1 MSALWGRIDDR
12 AGWGRPVR
20 VTQSRQAR
28 GRFCDAPSI
37 SGYLKGP
44 CRTGPGAHSGGV
56 VPGADT
62 RRRRWRRSAAGARG
76 SIFGKHKQPI
86 RGRIMSVEQKTEG
99 APAPAAHPPLRL
111 ARDWRYQDLFESEG
125 LARLD
130 GEFLDHV
137 GALDPDLADQ
147 IRRFRAGET
156 PPTALLQ
163 STLLLAI
170 APHIESFIAELFQIE
185 PAVSALRRATV
196 GHDSVMQFKKQFVQ
210 RRARRYRGDFPQ
222 SFADLSAWLADEA
235 SKRGLPVTDRE
246 WAIACLGEEWLAD
259 EKQYET
265 EITRLTQWCALIL
278 NDGDIGAQFAAWASF
293 QLPDRVDHTHLV
305 AVNRV
310 ERYGVD
316 MAEGPAGGFRRR
328 DGFHLTDGRMDARH
342 VQSEVHY
349 CLYCHDHDGDF
360 CSKGFPEKKGVPEL
374 GFKVD
379 PLGVTLTGCP
389 LEEKISEMNL
399 LRRDGLSIAAL
410 AMVMLDNP
418 MVPATGH
425 RICNDCMKGCIYQKQ
440 DPVNIPEIETRV
452 LTDVLHLP
460 WGVEIYDL
468 LLRWNPLLQT
478 AYLPKPDNG
487 HKVLVVGM
495 GPAGFTMAHYLSR
508 EGCTVLGIDG
518 LKIEP
523 LPADIVTKPVFS
535 WTSLTEDLD
544 ERVLLGFGG
553 VAEYGITVRWDKNF
567 LKLIYL
573 SLARRRRVRITGGVR
588 FGGTITVDDA
598 WELGF
603 DHICIATGAGLPRVV
618 PMTHSLARGMRQAS
632 DFLMALQLTGAGKDT
647 SLANLQVRLPAV
659 VVGGGLTAVDTA
671 TEVQTYYIKQVSKI
685 LTRYEAMVAEGGAAA
700 LRQGMPPE
708 DEAILEEFLAHGRAV
723 RAERERAQAAGEAPN
738 FIPLLRSWG
747 GVTLAYRKGM
757 NNSPAYT
764 RNHEELT
771 KALEEGLYYAEGLDP
786 VRAELDGYGH
796 VQTLVARRMREV
808 EGRWV
813 TSDQEV
819 RLPARSVLIA
829 AGTVPNTIYE
839 REYPGTFVLDGNH
852 FEGHVAH
859 GDRLQAVQVAA
870 HCKAPETGPFT
881 SYEKGAYRIS
891 FLGDTHAAFHGSVV
905 KAVASSKVAF
915 PQIMAVLAAGPE
927 PSLQETPAA
936 FLERMA
942 TLLEPR
948 VVAVNRNN
956 PAVAELWIKAPM
968 AARNFRPGQF
978 FRLQTFESHSRIV
991 RGTRLQVPVITVS
1004 GTGVEDDRVRLMVLQ
1019 WGAGARV
1026 AGALEPGD
1034 PLILMGPTGSPTEIP
1049 TGQTVL
1055 VVAGRW
1061 GAAVMLDIGPA
1072 LRAAG
1077 NRVLYV
1083 AAFAQAAELDNQAGL
1098 EAAADQILWCTAR
1111 GPRIVAR
1118 RPQDRSVEATDMV
1131 ALLSQYAAGGLDLPA
1146 EALALKTVDRILVM
1160 GSTGLLKAF
1169 QTALHAELQ
1178 PVFKPDV
1185 KAIAT
1190 VGSPMQCMM
1199 KGVCAQCL
1207 QWQIDPATGLRT
1219 RAVFSCAEQD
1229 QPLAW
1234 VDLENLAARQSQ
1246 NRLSERLSNQWLT
1259 AVLAAAGARQSG
1271 A

>member
-1 MSALWGRIDDR
+1 MSADER
-12 AGWGRPVR
+12 
-20 VTQSRQAR
+20 TQDTPTA
-28 GRFCDAPSI
+28 DAP
-37 SGYLKGP
+37 
-44 CRTGPGAHSGGV
+44 A
-56 VPGADT
+56 
-62 RRRRWRRSAAGARG
+62 
-76 SIFGKHKQPI
+76 
-86 RGRIMSVEQKTEG
+86 
-99 APAPAAHPPLRL
+99 LRL
-111 ARDWRYQDLFESEG
+111 ARGWRYEDLFLREG

-130 GEFLDHV
+130 GEFLNHV
-137 GALDPDLADQ
+137 EGRDPALGARL
-147 IRRFRAGET
+147 RTFRAGIE
-156 PPTALLQ
+156 PESAVAR
-163 STLLLAI
+163 SALLLAV
-170 APHIESFIAELFQIE
+170 AAHLETFIAELFRIE
-185 PAVSALRRATV
+185 NEAAALHRATAS
-196 GHDSVMQFKKQFVQ
+196 HDGVMQFKKQFVL

-222 SFADLSAWLADEA
+222 GFADLDAWLDDEA
-235 SKRGLPVTDRE
+235 QKRGLPLADRE
-246 WAIACLGEEWLAD
+246 WAIARLGEEWLAD
-259 EKQYET
+259 ESRFEG
-265 EITRLTQWCALIL
+265 EITRLTQWCAMVL
-278 NDGDIGAQFAAWASF
+278 NDGDIRARFAHWSSF
-293 QLPDRVDHTHLV
+293 ILPERVDHTHLV
-305 AVNRV
+305 PINRV
-310 ERYGVD
+310 ERYGVQ
-316 MAEGPAGGFRRR
+316 MAEGPQGGFRRR
-328 DGFHLTDGRMDARH
+328 DGFHLTDLRMDARH
-342 VQSEVHY
+342 VQSEIHY

-374 GFKVD
+374 GLKVD

-389 LEEKISEMNL
+389 LDEKISEMNL
-399 LRRDGLSIAAL
+399 LRRDGQNIAAL
-410 AMVMLDNP
+410 AMVMIDNP

-440 DPVNIPEIETRV
+440 DAVNIPQIETRV
-452 LTDVLHLP
+452 LTDVLDLP

-468 LLRWNPLLQT
+468 LTRWNPLLPHD
-478 AYLPKPDNG
+478 YLPGVDNG

-508 EGCTVLGIDG
+508 AGCAVLGIDG

-523 LPADIVTKPVFS
+523 LPPALVAGPVFS
-535 WTSLTEDLD
+535 WRAITEDLD
-544 ERVLLGFGG
+544 ERILHGFGG

-573 SLARRRRVRITGGVR
+573 SLARRARMRVIGGVR
-588 FGGTITVDDA
+588 FGGTIRVDDA
-598 WELGF
+598 WALGF

-618 PMTHSLARGMRQAS
+618 PMTNSLARGMRQAS

-659 VVGGGLTAVDTA
+659 VIGGGLTAVDTA

-685 LTRYEAMVAEGGAAA
+685 LARYETMVETLGVEAVRKG
-700 LRQGMPPE
+700 LPPE
-708 DEAILEEFLAHGRAV
+708 DEAILDEFLAHGRAV
-723 RAERERAQAAGEAPN
+723 RAERERAGQAGEEAN

-764 RNHEELT
+764 RNHEELI
-771 KALEEGLYYAEGLDP
+771 KALQEGLYYAEGLDP
-786 VRAELDGYGH
+786 LRADLDNYGH
-796 VQTLVARRMREV
+796 VQALVLRRMREV

-813 TSDQEV
+813 AGDQEV
-819 RLPARSVLIA
+819 RLPARTVLVA

-839 REYPGTFVLDGNH
+839 REYPGTFVLDGDH

-859 GDRLQAVQVAA
+859 DDHLQAVQVAA

-881 SYEKGAYRIS
+881 SYAKDAYRVS

-905 KAVASSKVAF
+905 KAVASSKSAF
-915 PQIMAVLAAGPE
+915 PQVMGVLSAMKRPASAE
-927 PSLQETPAA
+927 SAAA
-936 FLERMA
+936 FLARMRE
-942 TLLEPR
+942 LFEPR
-948 VVAVNRNN
+948 VAAIDKSN
-956 PAVAELWIKAPM
+956 PAVAEIWIKAPM

-978 FRLQTFESHSRIV
+978 FRLQTFESLSPV
-991 RGTRLQVPVITVS
+991 VANTRLQVPVITVS

-1026 AGALEPGD
+1026 AGALRAGD
-1034 PLILMGPTGSPTEIP
+1034 PLILMGPTGAPTDIP
-1049 TGQTVL
+1049 SGQTIL

-1077 NRVLYV
+1077 NRVVYI
-1083 AAFAQAAELDNQAGL
+1083 AAFAKASELDNQEGL
-1098 EAAADQILWCTAR
+1098 EEAADQIVWCTAQ
-1111 GPRIVAR
+1111 GPRITAR
-1118 RPQDRSVEATDMV
+1118 RAQDRSVEATDMV
-1131 ALLSQYAAGGLDLPA
+1131 ALLRQYADGALDLPA
-1146 EALALKTVDRILVM
+1146 DAVGLSSVDRILVM

-1169 QTALHAELQ
+1169 QGALKGSLQ
-1178 PVFKPDV
+1178 PLFKPDV

-1234 VDLENLAARQSQ
+1234 VDLDNLAARQGQ
-1246 NRLSERLSNQWLT
+1246 NRLSERLSNQWLSI
-1259 AVLAAAGARQSG
+1259 VLDRAAARKEGRDR
-1271 A
+1271 